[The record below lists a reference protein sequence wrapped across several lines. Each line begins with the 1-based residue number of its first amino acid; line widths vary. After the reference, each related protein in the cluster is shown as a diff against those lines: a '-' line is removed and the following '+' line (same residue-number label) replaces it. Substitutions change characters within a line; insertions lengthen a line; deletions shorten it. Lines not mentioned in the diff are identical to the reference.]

1 MNPKAIGISALLAV
15 FAVPAAYAGAG
26 APGHTHAHGGKTAF
40 GVPGDPRKPAR
51 MVIVTANEGD
61 GKMEFIPG
69 QITVK
74 PGEQIRFK
82 IENHGELDHEFV
94 LGTAQEIA
102 EHAELMKKFP
112 EMEHSDPSSI
122 RLQTKGN
129 GEILW
134 KFTKAGSFVFACL
147 IPDHMEAGMLGKIA
161 VK

>member
-1 MNPKAIGISALLAV
+1 MNPKAIGISAILAV
-15 FAVPAAYAGAG
+15 FAAPAAYAGAG
-26 APGHTHAHGGKTAF
+26 APGHSHGATTAF
-40 GVPGDPRKPAR
+40 GLPGNPKKPAR
-51 MVIVTANEGD
+51 LVIVTANEGD

-69 QITVK
+69 RITVK
-74 PGEQIRFK
+74 PGERIRFK
-82 IENHGELDHEFV
+82 ITNHGELDHEFV

-129 GEILW
+129 GEIVW
-134 KFTKAGSFVFACL
+134 KFTKAGNFVFACL
-147 IPDHMEAGMLGKIA
+147 IPGHMEAGMLGKIA

>member
-1 MNPKAIGISALLAV
+1 MKPVTIAISTLLAV
-15 FAVPAAYAGAG
+15 FAIPAAYAGAG
-26 APGHTHAHGGKTAF
+26 APGHSHGATTAF
-40 GVPGDPRKPAR
+40 GVPGDPKKPSR
-51 MVIVTANEGD
+51 MVIVTAHEGD

-82 IENHGELDHEFV
+82 IANHGELNHEFV

-102 EHAELMKKFP
+102 EHAEVMKKFP

-147 IPDHMEAGMLGKIA
+147 IPGHMEAGMKGEIT